1 MFQVDPQGD
10 RRVSAGESGVSG
22 VDWDIGVFW
31 NGGTTLEFLSRFK
44 LRPTPVEVLQDRQDS
59 FPTKKGSGP
68 SSRDEEGKPGPFLS
82 GDGTLGVPLK

>member
-1 MFQVDPQGD
+1 MGSEI
-10 RRVSAGESGVSG
+10 R
-22 VDWDIGVFW
+22 VFW

-68 SSRDEEGKPGPFLS
+68 SSRDEEGKPGLFLS
-82 GDGTLGVPLK
+82 CSGTLSVRLEWRRVCWQTS